1 MNATDSVKVMT
12 LHLPTSTEGT
22 KSSALV
28 LKTILLLLGCVLGS
42 NTGPTES
49 RRRTAGEENKLGM

>member
-1 MNATDSVKVMT
+1 MNAADSVKVMT

-28 LKTILLLLGCVLGS
+28 LKILGS